1 MKQDNHAVCEGLLRV
16 GRLLSGLGPIERT
29 AATLALC
36 IYASPGA
43 AAVAVSALSACVFLP
58 QPSGR
63 EYTGRETRFLLFLQ
77 LLLIAVAL
85 STGVWIAGRVTQTS
99 DIGATGIPEPDIQ
112 AVEVTLDA
120 DPWRRSDGVWAA
132 RGTIS
137 RLHADWARVDA
148 QHTSLLAGPAL
159 ERLSWGNRIHVR
171 AAPVRIGK
179 GSDARFFLRVD
190 DVELID
196 HGHTVLTVRSRLHG
210 LIRDRSSSWPV
221 ETRGVYMALFLGN
234 RDELSPFLYESVRR
248 AGAAHVLALSGMHL
262 GLIAGAFVL
271 LMSPLR
277 SRGLTAAGVSLLS
290 VSYLVLA
297 GFRPSL
303 TRAVIMLHA
312 ALFLRLR
319 EGRVSGLK
327 TLCLTFI
334 VHASI
339 FPGDT
344 QSLGFTLSFSAL
356 LGIFVL
362 TPVLL
367 PLLGATRRSKLRAGI
382 AAGLAAQLAT
392 SAIAWRIFGTVYPVG
407 AVSSLVFTPIAAI
420 ALGFGFLALL
430 PLGHLATV
438 SLAGLHACV
447 WAFTLLSELFSRV
460 PGFSSPQ
467 ALAVWLLTPAF
478 LLLRVY
484 FRYHRETRSA
494 VPCHHSKRKV
504 RKSLPASTTRL
515 RQYARTLKNAAF
527 LPVNASAR
535 TSWSVRKSGR
545 SSLPRSGPL
554 QEAASGRS
562 GQVSER

>member
-1 MKQDNHAVCEGLLRV
+1 MKQYNHAVREALFRI
-16 GRLLSGLGPIERT
+16 GRLLSGLGPIERI

-43 AAVAVSALSACVFLP
+43 AAVAVSTVSACVFLP
-58 QPSGR
+58 QAAGR
-63 EYTGRETRFLLFLQ
+63 EYSGRETRFLLFLQ
-77 LLLIAVAL
+77 FLLIGAAL
-85 STGVWIAGRVTQTS
+85 SLGIWTAGRVARSS
-99 DIGATGIPEPDIQ
+99 DIGATGIPEPEIQ
-112 AVEVTLDA
+112 AVDVILDA

-148 QHTSLLAGPAL
+148 QHTSLLVGPGL
-159 ERLSWGNRIHVR
+159 EYLAWGNHVHVR
-171 AAPVRIGK
+171 TAPVRIGE

-190 DVELID
+190 HAELID
-196 HGHTVLTVRSRLHG
+196 HGHGVLTVRSRLHG
-210 LIRDRSSSWPV
+210 LIRDRSGSWPV

-234 RDELSPFLYESVRR
+234 RDELSPFLYDSVRR

-334 VHASI
+334 AHAAI
-339 FPGDT
+339 LPGDT

-367 PLLGATRRSKLRAGI
+367 PLLGATRHTKIRAGI
-382 AAGLAAQLAT
+382 AAGFAAQLAT
-392 SAIAWRIFGTVYPVG
+392 STIAWRVFGTVYPVG
-407 AVSSLVFTPIAAI
+407 AISSLMFTPVAAM
-420 ALGFGFLALL
+420 ALGFGSLALL

-447 WAFTLLSELFSRV
+447 WAITLLADVISRV

-467 ALAVWLLTPAF
+467 ALAGWLLTPAF
-478 LLLRVY
+478 LLLRVH

-494 VPCHHSKRKV
+494 IPCHHSKPKV
-504 RKSLPASTTRL
+504 RIFLPASTTHL
-515 RQYARTLKNAAF
+515 RQYVRTLKNEAF
-527 LPVNASAR
+527 RPANDSGR

-562 GQVSER
+562 GPGSER